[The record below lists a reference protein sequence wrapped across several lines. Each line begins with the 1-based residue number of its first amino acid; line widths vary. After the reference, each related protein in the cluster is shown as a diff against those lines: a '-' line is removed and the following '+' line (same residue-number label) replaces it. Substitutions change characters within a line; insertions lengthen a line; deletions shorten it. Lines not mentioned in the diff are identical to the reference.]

1 VVGAR
6 ARPLL
11 GKKRPR
17 LVSALHATRILHSRR
32 LSVSRMREN
41 FTYGLMRGR
50 WRRAAGLLDRDTRP
64 KGEKRSVVAG
74 PHAVPRHCSTLQKRN
89 VTEARPERLRATVRS
104 TMTQAYATRDPRRAR
119 RLLDNLARRLEH
131 QHPGAAASLREGL
144 EETLTVMRLGLPENL
159 ERVLS
164 STNLIENLFS
174 RVREIGRRVRHW
186 QSGTMV
192 LRWTAAG
199 VLETERGFRKL
210 AGYRAMPALVAALR
224 AHDTNSARSGVD
236 ETQKAA

>member
-1 VVGAR
+1 VPAGA
-6 ARPLL
+6 A
-11 GKKRPR
+11 
-17 LVSALHATRILHSRR
+17 
-32 LSVSRMREN
+32 
-41 FTYGLMRGR
+41 
-50 WRRAAGLLDRDTRP
+50 LDRDP
-64 KGEKRSVVAG
+64 RSGSKVFSSRRSATASLINHWLEHEI
-74 PHAVPRHCSTLQKRN
+74 PDRSDAL
-89 VTEARPERLRATVRS
+89 PERLRASVRS
-104 TMTQAYATRDPRRAR
+104 AMSQAYATRDPRRAR

-174 RVREIGRRVRHW
+174 RVREIGRRVKHW

-199 VLETERGFRKL
+199 VLEAERGFRKL
-210 AGYRAMPALVAALR
+210 VGYRAMPTLVAALR
-224 AHDTNSARSGVD
+224 AHHTQFNGARPGVD
-236 ETQKAA
+236 ETEKAA